1 VVEGGDAARCRAQLP
16 VVGQRFD
23 GVPAERLAR
32 LVRKHAGDRMRRAEV
47 ERPSGEDEEDGE
59 GRRKAAGLIYDFV
72 GIFGNLKKA
81 LAFDSKDV
89 EGVVQGS
96 PDDVWTTTKDLSGI
110 SKELFDAY
118 YRGRESAFAYKLG
131 CVSRYATPRRLEEI
145 GVSTAPQSFV
155 YLKACASD

>member
-1 VVEGGDAARCRAQLP
+1 MVSSLLILLSINPEHVDSIFKGVKKYEFRKVRSRRPVKRIVIYATAPVCR
-16 VVGQRFD
+16 VVG
-23 GVPAERLAR
+23 E
-32 LVRKHAGDRMRRAEV
+32 AEV
-47 ERPSGEDEEDGE
+47 ED
-59 GRRKAAGLIYDFV
+59 
-72 GIFGNLKKA
+72 
-81 LAFDSKDV
+81 
-89 EGVVQGS
+89 VVQGP

-155 YLKACASD
+155 YLKAWASD